1 MHLRRCIAIE
11 MHKRRKQHPKVNPV
25 NSPVRDF
32 ELVGER
38 RWPMALAVVSTG
50 GLFFAIPEEFRLS
63 NIWHY
68 FYLLLLLVLL
78 LTLIIGDPG
87 RINRESPWLR
97 IATGSMLGLITVVT
111 AVSAFRLIYGIL
123 TQAQFDTPAQ
133 LLFVGAIVWVTNIMA
148 FALWYWHL
156 DSGGPAARAL
166 RDVRT
171 QPAFRFPE
179 QGIPEIVGPDWYP
192 QFFDYLALSFN
203 VATSFS
209 PTDIAA
215 IRHWS
220 KLSMIAES
228 AISLSLVGLVL
239 ARAVNVL

>member
-1 MHLRRCIAIE
+1 M
-11 MHKRRKQHPKVNPV
+11 
-25 NSPVRDF
+25 NSPAQDF

-38 RWPMALAVVSTG
+38 RWPMALAALSTG
-50 GLFFAIPEEFRLS
+50 SLFFAIPEEFRFP

-68 FYLLLLLVLL
+68 LYLAFIILLLLVL
-78 LTLIIGDPG
+78 TIGDPG
-87 RINRESPWLR
+87 RINRENRWLR
-97 IATGSMLGLITVVT
+97 IVTGIMLGVITGVT
-111 AVSAFRLIYGIL
+111 ALSAFRLITGII
-123 TQAQFDTPAQ
+123 TQAQFDTPAK
-133 LLFVGAIVWVTNIMA
+133 LLLIGAIIWITNVMS

-156 DSGGPAARAL
+156 DSGGPAARAC
-166 RDVRT
+166 RDIRT
-171 QPAFRFPE
+171 QPAFHFPE
-179 QGIPEIVGPDWYP
+179 QDLPSIVGVNWYP
-192 QFFDYLALSFN
+192 QFIDYLALSFN

-228 AISLSLVGLVL
+228 AISLSLIGLVL